1 MGVIFVGGVY
11 AVGKTTACTH
21 VAKTMRIT
29 HHSAS
34 GLIKVEKANAIPEQG
49 KVVADIE
56 DNQSL
61 LIRGVQRVLVENNG
75 RILLDGHFTLPNREG
90 EIEKIAIEVFKSLDI
105 QGVVVFHDEPDAI
118 AARFVARDGESR
130 SADNVAEHQRAELAH
145 AQTVCDELGISL
157 MLLDAFDAAG
167 LTQAIE
173 QWGLA

>member
-21 VAKTMRIT
+21 AAETISIV

-34 GLIKVEKANAIPEQG
+34 GLIKAEKANAIPVQG

-56 DNQSL
+56 DNQNL
-61 LIRGVQRVLVENNG
+61 LVRGVQRALVENDG

-90 EIEKIAIEVFKSLDI
+90 QIEKIAIEVFKSLDI
-105 QGVVVFHDEPDAI
+105 QGVVVFHDEPEAI

-130 SADNVAEHQRAELAH
+130 SADVVGQHQGAELAH
-145 AQTVCDELGISL
+145 AQRVCDALGIPL
-157 MLLDAFDAAG
+157 ILLDAFDAVG

>member
-21 VAKTMRIT
+21 VAKTMSMT
-29 HHSAS
+29 HCTAS
-34 GLIKVEKANAIPEQG
+34 GLIKAEKANAIPKQG
-49 KVVADIE
+49 KVVTDIE
-56 DNQSL
+56 ENQNL

-90 EIEKIAIEVFKSLDI
+90 QIERIAIEVFKALDI

-130 SADNVAEHQRAELAH
+130 SADVVAQHQGVELAH
-145 AQTVCDELGISL
+145 AQRVCDELGIPL
-157 MLLDAFDAAG
+157 MLLDAFDAVG
-167 LTQAIE
+167 LTQVVE